1 MGIWKKKL
9 VNEIKKGDEGSIIA
23 NQMKK
28 NKKEK
33 RKGKG
38 KNILVNLSDHTKYT
52 SQVIRLR

>member
-1 MGIWKKKL
+1 MK
-9 VNEIKKGDEGSIIA
+9 VA

-33 RKGKG
+33 RKGKGKG

-52 SQVIRLR
+52 SQVMRLR